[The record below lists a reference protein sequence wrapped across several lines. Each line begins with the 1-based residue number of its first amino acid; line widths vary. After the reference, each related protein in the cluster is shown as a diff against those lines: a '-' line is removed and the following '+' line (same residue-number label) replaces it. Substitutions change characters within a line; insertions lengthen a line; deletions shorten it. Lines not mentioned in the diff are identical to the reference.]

1 MSRDT
6 VININDAIQVKRDG
20 NVKDTSYVLYIG
32 EHDYSIN
39 LVYWSSLF
47 WIKMTDKYYME
58 EKRMN
63 NTDRS
68 FYTTYVE
75 VRV

>member
-1 MSRDT
+1 MFS
-6 VININDAIQVKRDG
+6 NI
-20 NVKDTSYVLYIG
+20 LYIG
-32 EHDYSIN
+32 EHDYSIS